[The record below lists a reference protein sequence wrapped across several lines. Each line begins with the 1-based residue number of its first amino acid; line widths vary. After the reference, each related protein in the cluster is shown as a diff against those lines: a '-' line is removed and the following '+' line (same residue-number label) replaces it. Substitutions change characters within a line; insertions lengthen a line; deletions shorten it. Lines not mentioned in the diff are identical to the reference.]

1 MIAEQTEMWGGLECP
16 PQTLG
21 EDNSLPAR
29 FDRFDAANPQV
40 YEALVSLARSIRS
53 KRPDSIIG
61 IGMLYEVLRW
71 NCYMETDSDEPYRL
85 TNDFRAFY
93 ARKIMREEHD
103 LNGIFQTKKSIADD
117 SEEGTN

>member
-1 MIAEQTEMWGGLECP
+1 MIFEQTEMWGGQECP
-16 PQTLG
+16 SHTFE

-53 KRPDSIIG
+53 KRPDSTIG

-71 NCYMETDSDEPYRL
+71 RCYMETDTEEPYRL
-85 TNDFRAFY
+85 SNDFRAFY
-93 ARKIMREEHD
+93 ARKIMRNEPD
-103 LNGIFQTKKSIADD
+103 LGGIFQTKKSVADN
-117 SEEGTN
+117 SEEAGQ